1 MPDPQAPRIGLLNE
15 GDAVEG
21 VFLLTSCLLR
31 QNAQGEAFLLGEIRD
46 RSGTMGF
53 ISWRADAEQH
63 QRLRE
68 QPLVAISGRVQRH
81 RDRLQIVAQTVDE
94 APPDGR
100 QIEDFLPAAISDQAE
115 ALAHLDRLIASIDN
129 IWLRRVLDGL
139 FAAGAVRQ
147 RFAAAPAATSLH
159 HARPGGLLEH
169 AVMVAELAAAV
180 AGVYPDADRDL
191 LVTGALVHDLGKID
205 ELNWEAA
212 PTYTTRGNLL
222 GHTLLGC
229 ARLSAVIDGIAD
241 FPSALADRLVHLV
254 ASHHGSQEYG
264 AARPPAFLEAIILHA
279 LDNLDASA
287 DACRQAVATD
297 RGPNPEWTGINPML
311 GRRLYRGP

>member
-1 MPDPQAPRIGLLNE
+1 MPPPQEPRIGLLND
-15 GDAVEG
+15 GDGVDG

-46 RSGTMGF
+46 RSGAIGF

-63 QRLRE
+63 QRLRS
-68 QPLVAISGRVQRH
+68 QPLVAITGRVQRH
-81 RDRLQIVAQTVDE
+81 RDRLQIVAQTLEE
-94 APPDGR
+94 APDDGR
-100 QIEDFLPAAISDQAE
+100 QVDDFLPAAIGDQAE
-115 ALAHLDRLIASIDN
+115 ALDRLDRMIASIDN
-129 IWLRRVLDGL
+129 IWLRRVLDAL
-139 FAAGAVRQ
+139 FAAGELRQ

-169 AVMVAELAAAV
+169 ALMVAELAAAV

-191 LVTGALVHDLGKID
+191 LVTGALLHDVGKID

-229 ARLSAVIDGIAD
+229 ARITAVIGGIAD
-241 FPSALADRLVHLV
+241 FPQSLGDRLLHLV

-287 DACRQAVATD
+287 DACRQAVAND